1 MVTEIHIFNR
11 KIEEVQQRIV
21 ELFTEDERMWGSV
34 PVYVHENECVSRN
47 PILLS
52 NIYKLDADEARVPLI
67 ESFGERNVRFT
78 ADLPAHT
85 PEPDV
90 RAFVEWEHIWSGS
103 RTLWKQSR
111 NICAVNKKSPLCR
124 KSAAQGHFERYSFL
138 RPHYSTEPA
147 DRASGA
153 LGAGL
158 LLGIALH
165 SLFNGLFDIAVY

>member
-21 ELFTEDERMWGSV
+21 ELFTEDERMWGKV
-34 PVYVHENECVSRN
+34 PVYVHENEGVSRN

-85 PEPDV
+85 PEPDG
-90 RAFVEWEHIWSGS
+90 RAFDGRESYLERIADS
-103 RTLWKQSR
+103 LEA
-111 NICAVNKKSPLCR
+111 IAEYLC
-124 KSAAQGHFERYSFL
+124 SE
-138 RPHYSTEPA
+138 
-147 DRASGA
+147 
-153 LGAGL
+153 
-158 LLGIALH
+158 
-165 SLFNGLFDIAVY
+165 

>member
-67 ESFGERNVRFT
+67 ESFGEPNVRFT

-90 RAFVEWEHIWSGS
+90 RAFGGMGTYLERIAASLEAI
-103 RTLWKQSR
+103 
-111 NICAVNKKSPLCR
+111 AEYLC
-124 KSAAQGHFERYSFL
+124 SE
-138 RPHYSTEPA
+138 
-147 DRASGA
+147 
-153 LGAGL
+153 
-158 LLGIALH
+158 
-165 SLFNGLFDIAVY
+165 

>member
-21 ELFTEDERMWGSV
+21 ELFTEDERMWGKV
-34 PVYVHENECVSRN
+34 PVYVHENEGVSRN

-85 PEPDV
+85 PELDG
-90 RAFVEWEHIWSGS
+90 RAFEGMG
-103 RTLWKQSR
+103 TLLYPCLITSYKSIKYFSLP
-111 NICAVNKKSPLCR
+111 NISN
-124 KSAAQGHFERYSFL
+124 
-138 RPHYSTEPA
+138 
-147 DRASGA
+147 
-153 LGAGL
+153 
-158 LLGIALH
+158 
-165 SLFNGLFDIAVY
+165 